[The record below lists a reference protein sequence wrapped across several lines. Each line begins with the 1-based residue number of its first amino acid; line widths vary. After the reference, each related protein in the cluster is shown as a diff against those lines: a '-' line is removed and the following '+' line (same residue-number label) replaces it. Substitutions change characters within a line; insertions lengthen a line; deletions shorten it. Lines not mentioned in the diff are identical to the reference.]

1 MPALGESGYT
11 WARHVLNAATEERP
25 HMAEKTAP
33 GTLLELLE
41 SGAASHPA
49 IVAPGGPVVTYDSL
63 RRQVRALAGQFR
75 SMGIDRGDR
84 VAIVLPNGIEAI
96 VTFLAVG
103 AAATAAPLNPAYKAA
118 EFEFYMEDTNAKAL
132 ITLDEGGEEA
142 RSAAQASVMDMR
154 VTIDEEGVVS
164 LTGPGGSVESPS
176 PEPDDVA
183 LVLHTS
189 GTTSRPKRVP
199 LKHRNLTAS
208 VENIVETYDLSD
220 TDVSLCVM
228 PLFHVHGLVAST
240 LSTLRSGGTVV
251 VPPRFN
257 PLGFWPLVD
266 EHEATWFSAVPTMFQ
281 ALLSRARSG
290 GGSQSAGRLR
300 FIRSCSAALSP
311 ATMEQMESTFGV
323 PVVEAYGMTE
333 AAHQM
338 ASNPLPPG
346 DRIPGSVG
354 PGTGVEIGIM
364 DDAGELQTTGTV
376 GEVVISGPNVIRGY
390 ESNPEA
396 NASSFVGSWFRTGDQ
411 GQLDEDGVLTLRG
424 RLKELINRS
433 GEKIS
438 PLEID
443 EVLLSHQAVS
453 EAVAFGV
460 PHPAHGEEPT
470 AAVVL
475 GSDAT
480 ERELVAH
487 CRASLASFKVP
498 RRIHIVDAIPRT
510 ATGKVQRRIV
520 AEVITGAPST

>member
-1 MPALGESGYT
+1 
-11 WARHVLNAATEERP
+11 
-25 HMAEKTAP
+25 MANTTAP
-33 GTLLELLE
+33 GTLLDLLD
-41 SGAASHPA
+41 SGAPSHPA

-63 RRQVRALAGQFR
+63 RQQVRTLAEELR
-75 SMGIDRGDR
+75 AMGIEREDR

-96 VTFLAVG
+96 VTFLAV
-103 AAATAAPLNPAYKAA
+103 AAAGTAAPLNPAYKVA
-118 EFEFYMEDTNAKAL
+118 EFEFYMDDTNAKAL
-132 ITLDEGGEEA
+132 ITPNDGGKEA
-142 RSAAQASVMDMR
+142 RSAAQASVMDIR
-154 VTIDEEGVVS
+154 AELDEEGRVS
-164 LTGPGGSVESPS
+164 LAARGGEGQAEAGRVDTPS

-199 LKHRNLTAS
+199 LAHRNLTTS
-208 VENIVETYDLSD
+208 VENIIETYDLSD
-220 TDVSLCVM
+220 SDVSLCVM

-266 EHEATWFSAVPTMFQ
+266 ENEATWFSAVPTMFQ

-290 GGSQSAGRLR
+290 SAPQTAGRLR

-338 ASNPLPPG
+338 ASNPLPPD

-354 PGTGVEIGIM
+354 PGTGVQIGIM
-364 DDAGELQTTGTV
+364 DDAGELQATGTV

-396 NASSFVGSWFRTGDQ
+396 NASSFVGDWFRTGDQ
-411 GQLDEDGVLTLRG
+411 GELDRDGVLTLRG

-438 PLEID
+438 PIEID
-443 EVLLSHQAVS
+443 DVLLSHPAVA

-475 GSDAT
+475 GSEAT

-487 CRASLASFKVP
+487 CRQSLSSFKVP
-498 RRIHIVDAIPRT
+498 RKIHIVDAIPRT

-520 AEVITGAPST
+520 AEVVTGGPST